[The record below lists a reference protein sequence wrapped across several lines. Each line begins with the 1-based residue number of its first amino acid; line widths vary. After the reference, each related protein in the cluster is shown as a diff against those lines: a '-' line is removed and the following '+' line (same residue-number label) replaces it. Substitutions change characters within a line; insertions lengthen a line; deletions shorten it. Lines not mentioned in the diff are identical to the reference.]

1 MDSQQV
7 TLSTTIKSLGL
18 VFGDIGTSPIYT
30 LAVIFL
36 LTERTEAH
44 FIGIL
49 SLIIWTLVLLV
60 TMGYAWLAM
69 SLSKGGEGGTIV
81 LLSIL
86 RPLLKSTKKIGV
98 ASVMAFVGVSLLI
111 GDGVITPAISILS
124 AVEGL
129 TLVPGLEDTPKGII
143 VGLALSLTVVL
154 FAVQRRGS
162 GAVSGVFGPIMA
174 VWFGTLALSG
184 CASIVQTPQVLK
196 ALNPWYA
203 VEFMLHNG
211 FASFFVLSE
220 VILCATGGE
229 ALYADMGHMGRKPII
244 AAWCI
249 VLVAL
254 VASYMGQTSFLIRN
268 PGAGSVLFEM
278 INSQAQFLYVPFLVL
293 CLIATVIASQAL
305 ISGLFSIMY
314 QCMATHIMPLFRVD
328 YTSKEMHSQ
337 IYINSVNWG
346 LFVAVVCAICGFG
359 ESHKLAAAYG
369 LAVTGTMTITGTF
382 MVWIFHLQ
390 GRNIKAV
397 FAAIIWVLD
406 FTYLLANLYKFPHGG
421 YWSILISLIPLS
433 VILIYTQ
440 GQKAA
445 YQRMRPMGKEQFL
458 KKFTEEKAHGHT
470 IRGTAIF
477 FLRSLDKVSPYIVKT
492 MFSNGISYEQNIM
505 LCMSRTYEPTGVVW
519 RFAEDPAEG
528 IRVFEVSAGYMEV
541 VDIDH
546 IMNEAGI
553 KARVI
558 FYGVEDILTTSP
570 VWRIYAVI
578 KKMAPSFVQFYKMP
592 IHAVH
597 GVISRI
603 DM

>member
-1 MDSQQV
+1 MDSQQITFSSIV
-7 TLSTTIKSLGL
+7 KSLGL

-30 LAVIFL
+30 LAVIFM
-36 LTERTEAH
+36 LTERTEDH

-49 SLIIWTLVLLV
+49 SLIIWTLLLLV
-60 TMGYAWLAM
+60 TVGYAWLAM

-86 RPLLKSTKKIGV
+86 RPLLRSGRKIGF

-129 TLVPGLEDTPKGII
+129 TLVPGLEETPKVAII
-143 VGLALSLTVVL
+143 GVALVFTTLL
-154 FAVQRRGS
+154 FAIQKKGS

-174 VWFGTLALSG
+174 LWFGVLAVSG
-184 CASIVQTPQVLK
+184 IASITQAPQVVK
-196 ALNPWYA
+196 ALNPIYA
-203 VEFMLHNG
+203 IDFMVHNG
-211 FASFFVLSE
+211 IASFFVLSE

-244 AAWCI
+244 AAWGI
-249 VLVAL
+249 VFVAL

-268 PGAGSVLFEM
+268 PDAGNVLFEL
-278 INSQAQFLYVPFLVL
+278 INSQARHLYIPFLIL
-293 CLIATVIASQAL
+293 SLMATVIASQAL

-314 QCMATHIMPLFRVD
+314 QCMATHIMPLFKVD
-328 YTSKEMHSQ
+328 FTSKELHSQ
-337 IYINSVNWG
+337 IYINSVNWA
-346 LFVAVVCAICGFG
+346 LYVAVVLAICGFG

-369 LAVTGTMTITGTF
+369 LAVTGTMSITGVF

-390 GRNIKAV
+390 GRHFNSVI
-397 FAAIIWVLD
+397 AAIVCVLD
-406 FTYLLANLYKFPHGG
+406 FIYLFANFYKFPHGG
-421 YWSILISLIPLS
+421 YWSILISLIPLT
-433 VILIYTQ
+433 VILIYTR
-440 GQKAA
+440 GQRAA

-458 KKFTEEKAHGHT
+458 EKFAEERARGCA

-492 MFSNGISYEQNIM
+492 MFSNGIIYEQNIM
-505 LCMSRTYEPTGVVW
+505 LCIGRTNEPIGVTW
-519 RFAEDPAEG
+519 HFDEDPAEG
-528 IRVFEVSAGYMEV
+528 IRVFEVAAGYMEV
-541 VDIDH
+541 VDIYH
-546 IMNEAGI
+546 ILSEAGI
-553 KARVI
+553 KPRVI
-558 FYGVEDILTTSP
+558 FYGVEDILTSSP
-570 VWRIYAVI
+570 VWRIYAII
-578 KKMAPSFVQFYKMP
+578 KKLAPSFVQFYKMP
-592 IHAVH
+592 VHAVH

>member
-7 TLSTTIKSLGL
+7 TFSTIIKSLGL

-49 SLIIWTLVLLV
+49 SLIIWTLILLV
-60 TMGYAWLAM
+60 TVGYAWLAM

-98 ASVMAFVGVSLLI
+98 ASVLAFVGVSLLI

-143 VGLALSLTVVL
+143 VGLALSITVVL

-174 VWFGTLALSG
+174 VWFSVLALSG
-184 CASIVQTPQVLK
+184 CASIAQTPQVLK

-244 AAWCI
+244 AAWGI

-268 PGAGSVLFEM
+268 PGAENVLFEM
-278 INSQAQFLYVPFLVL
+278 INSQAHFLYVPFLVL

-314 QCMATHIMPLFRVD
+314 QCMATHIMPLFKVD

-369 LAVTGTMTITGTF
+369 LAVTGTMTITGAF

-397 FAAIIWVLD
+397 FAACIWVLD

-458 KKFTEEKAHGHT
+458 KKFAEERAHGHP

-492 MFSNGISYEQNIM
+492 MFSNGIIYEQNIM
-505 LCMSRTYEPTGVVW
+505 LCMSRTYEPTGVTW
-519 RFAEDPAEG
+519 RFADNPAEG

-546 IMNEAGI
+546 IMTEAGI

-558 FYGVEDILTTSP
+558 FYGVEDILTSSP
-570 VWRIYAVI
+570 VWRIYAII

-592 IHAVH
+592 THAVH

>member
-1 MDSQQV
+1 MDSQQI
-7 TLSTTIKSLGL
+7 TSSSIIKSLGL

-49 SLIIWTLVLLV
+49 SLIIWTLLLLV
-60 TMGYAWLAM
+60 TVGYAWLAM

-86 RPLLKSTKKIGV
+86 RPLLRSSKKLGV
-98 ASVMAFVGVSLLI
+98 ASVLAFVGVSLLI

-129 TLVPGLEDTPKGII
+129 TLVPGLENTSKSAI
-143 VGLALSLTVVL
+143 VGLALVITLVL
-154 FAVQRRGS
+154 FAVQKRGS
-162 GAVSGVFGPIMA
+162 GAVSGVFGPVMA
-174 VWFGTLALSG
+174 VWFGVLALSG
-184 CASIVQTPQVLK
+184 CVSILQTPQVIK
-196 ALNPWYA
+196 ALNPMYA
-203 VEFMLHNG
+203 LDFMMHNG
-211 FASFFVLSE
+211 LVSFFVLSE

-229 ALYADMGHMGRKPII
+229 ALYADMGHMGRKPIV
-244 AAWCI
+244 AAWGI
-249 VLVAL
+249 VFVAL

-268 PGAGSVLFEM
+268 PSADNVLFEM
-278 INSQAQFLYVPFLVL
+278 IYSQARYLYVPFLVL
-293 CLIATVIASQAL
+293 SVLATIIASQAL

-314 QCMATHIMPLFRVD
+314 QSMATHIMPLFKVD
-328 YTSKEMHSQ
+328 YTSREMHSQ
-337 IYINSVNWG
+337 IYINSVNWA
-346 LFVAVVCAICGFG
+346 LFVAVVLVICGFG

-369 LAVTGTMTITGTF
+369 LAVTGTMTITAVF

-390 GRNIKAV
+390 GKNFK
-397 FAAIIWVLD
+397 AAIAACICLLD
-406 FTYLLANLYKFPHGG
+406 VIYLLANFYKFPHGG

-440 GQKAA
+440 GQRIA
-445 YQRMRPMGKEQFL
+445 YMRMRPMGKEHFL
-458 KKFTEEKAHGHT
+458 KKYAEEKDHGYI

-477 FLRSLDKVSPYIVKT
+477 FLRNLDKVSPYIVKT
-492 MFSNGISYEQNIM
+492 MFSNGIIYEQNIM
-505 LCMSRTYEPTGVVW
+505 LCMSRTYEPTGIAW

-528 IRVFEVSAGYMEV
+528 IRVFEVTAGYMEV

-546 IMNEAGI
+546 ILTEAGI

-558 FYGVEDILTTSP
+558 FYGVEDILTNSP
-570 VWRIYAVI
+570 VWRIYAII
-578 KKMAPSFVQFYKMP
+578 KKLAPSFVQFYKMP
-592 IHAVH
+592 PHAVH

>member
-7 TLSTTIKSLGL
+7 TFSTIIKSLGL

-49 SLIIWTLVLLV
+49 SLIIWTLILLV
-60 TMGYAWLAM
+60 TVGYAWLAM

-98 ASVMAFVGVSLLI
+98 ASVLAFAGVSLLI

-174 VWFGTLALSG
+174 VWFSVLALSG
-184 CASIVQTPQVLK
+184 CASIAQTPQVLK

-244 AAWCI
+244 AAWGI

-268 PGAGSVLFEM
+268 PGAENVLFEM

-314 QCMATHIMPLFRVD
+314 QCMATHIMPLFKVD

-369 LAVTGTMTITGTF
+369 LAVTGTMTITGAF

-397 FAAIIWVLD
+397 FAACIWVLD

-458 KKFTEEKAHGHT
+458 KKFAEERAHGHP

-492 MFSNGISYEQNIM
+492 MFSNGIIYEQNIM
-505 LCMSRTYEPTGVVW
+505 LCMSRTYEPTGVTW
-519 RFAEDPAEG
+519 RFADNPADG

-546 IMNEAGI
+546 IMTEAGI

-558 FYGVEDILTTSP
+558 FYGVEDILTSSP
-570 VWRIYAVI
+570 VWRIYAII

>member
-268 PGAGSVLFEM
+268 PGAENVLFEM

-314 QCMATHIMPLFRVD
+314 QCMATHIMPLFKVD

-477 FLRSLDKVSPYIVKT
+477 FLRSLDKVSPYIAKT
-492 MFSNGISYEQNIM
+492 MFSNGIIYEQNIM

-528 IRVFEVSAGYMEV
+528 IRVFEVSAGYMEA

>member
-1 MDSQQV
+1 M
-7 TLSTTIKSLGL
+7 
-18 VFGDIGTSPIYT
+18 
-30 LAVIFL
+30 
-36 LTERTEAH
+36 
-44 FIGIL
+44 
-49 SLIIWTLVLLV
+49 
-60 TMGYAWLAM
+60 
-69 SLSKGGEGGTIV
+69 
-81 LLSIL
+81 
-86 RPLLKSTKKIGV
+86 
-98 ASVMAFVGVSLLI
+98 
-111 GDGVITPAISILS
+111 
-124 AVEGL
+124 
-129 TLVPGLEDTPKGII
+129 
-143 VGLALSLTVVL
+143 
-154 FAVQRRGS
+154 
-162 GAVSGVFGPIMA
+162 
-174 VWFGTLALSG
+174 
-184 CASIVQTPQVLK
+184 
-196 ALNPWYA
+196 
-203 VEFMLHNG
+203 
-211 FASFFVLSE
+211 
-220 VILCATGGE
+220 
-229 ALYADMGHMGRKPII
+229 
-244 AAWCI
+244 
-249 VLVAL
+249 
-254 VASYMGQTSFLIRN
+254 
-268 PGAGSVLFEM
+268 
-278 INSQAQFLYVPFLVL
+278 SQAQFLYVPFLVL

-314 QCMATHIMPLFRVD
+314 QCMATHIMPLFKVD

-492 MFSNGISYEQNIM
+492 MFSNGIIYEQNIM

-528 IRVFEVSAGYMEV
+528 IRVFEVFAGYMEV

>member
-7 TLSTTIKSLGL
+7 TLKNIIKTLGL

-49 SLIIWTLVLLV
+49 SLIIWTLALLV
-60 TMGYAWLAM
+60 TVGYAWLAM

-86 RPLLKSTKKIGV
+86 RPLLRSGRKLGL
-98 ASVMAFVGVSLLI
+98 ASVLAYVGISLLM

-129 TLVPGLEDTPKGII
+129 KLLPGLEHISRWAII
-143 VGLALSLTVVL
+143 CLALLITVVL
-154 FAVQRRGS
+154 FAVQKKGS
-162 GAVSGVFGPIMA
+162 GAVSVVFGPVMA
-174 VWFGTLALSG
+174 IWFSVLAFSG
-184 CASIVQTPQVLK
+184 GMAIAQAPQVLK

-203 VEFMLHNG
+203 LDFLLHNG
-211 FASFFVLSE
+211 LTGFFVLSE

-244 AAWCI
+244 AAWGL
-249 VLVAL
+249 VFVAL
-254 VASYMGQTSFLIRN
+254 VTSYMGQTSFLIGHPQADN
-268 PGAGSVLFEM
+268 VLFEQ
-278 INSQAQFLYVPFLVL
+278 IYSQARALYAPFLIL
-293 CLIATVIASQAL
+293 SLLATIIASQAL

-314 QCMATHIMPLFRVD
+314 QSMATHIMPLFKVD
-328 YTSKEMHSQ
+328 YTSRELHSQ
-337 IYINSVNWG
+337 IYINSVNWA
-346 LFVAVVCAICGFG
+346 LFLAVVLVICGFG
-359 ESHKLAAAYG
+359 ESHRLAAAYG
-369 LAVTGTMTITGTF
+369 LAVTGTMSITGIF

-390 GRNIKAV
+390 GRNGKAV
-397 FAAIIWVLD
+397 LAFFVCVLD
-406 FTYLLANLYKFPHGG
+406 FIYLFANFYKFPHGG
-421 YWSILISLIPLS
+421 YWSILISLLPLS
-433 VILIYTQ
+433 VILIYTR

-445 YQRMRPMGKEQFL
+445 YLRMRPMSKEPFL
-458 KKFTEEKAHGHT
+458 KKFLEERAQGHA

-492 MFSNGISYEQNIM
+492 MFSNGIMYEQNIM
-505 LCMSRTYEPTGVVW
+505 LSIARTYEPTGISW
-519 RFAEDPAEG
+519 HFAEDPAEG
-528 IRVFEVSAGYMEV
+528 LRVFEVAAGYMEV

-546 IMNEAGI
+546 ILAEAGV
-553 KARVI
+553 KPRVI
-558 FYGVEDILTTSP
+558 FYGVEDILTRSP
-570 VWRIYAVI
+570 VWRIYALI
-578 KKMAPSFVQFYKMP
+578 KKLAPSFVQFYKMP
-592 IHAVH
+592 LHAVH

>member
-7 TLSTTIKSLGL
+7 SFSSIIKTLGL

-36 LTERTEAH
+36 LTERTEAN

-49 SLIIWTLVLLV
+49 SLIIWTLLLLV
-60 TMGYAWLAM
+60 TVGYAWLAM

-86 RPLLKSTKKIGV
+86 RPLLRSGKKIGV
-98 ASVMAFVGVSLLI
+98 ATVLAFVGISLLM

-129 TLVPGLEDTPKGII
+129 MLVPGLEDTPQHAI
-143 VGLALSLTVVL
+143 VGLALAITLVL
-154 FAVQRRGS
+154 FAVQKKGS
-162 GAVSGVFGPIMA
+162 GVVSVVFGPVMA
-174 VWFGTLALSG
+174 VWFSVLALSG
-184 CASIVQTPQVLK
+184 AVAIFQAPQVLK

-203 VEFMLHNG
+203 VDYMTRNG
-211 FASFFVLSE
+211 LASFFVLSE

-244 AAWCI
+244 AAWGI
-249 VLVAL
+249 VLLAL
-254 VASYMGQTSFLIRN
+254 VASYMGQTAFMIHH
-268 PGAGSVLFEM
+268 PEAGNVLFEM
-278 INSQAQFLYVPFLVL
+278 IFSQARYLYVPFLVL
-293 CLIATVIASQAL
+293 SLLATVIASQAM

-314 QCMATHIMPLFRVD
+314 QSMATHVMPLFKVD

-337 IYINSVNWG
+337 IYINSVNWA
-346 LFVAVVCAICGFG
+346 LFVAVVLVICGFG
-359 ESHKLAAAYG
+359 ASHKLAAAYG
-369 LAVTGTMTITGTF
+369 LAVTGSMSITSAF

-390 GRNIKAV
+390 KRNGKAILALGV
-397 FAAIIWVLD
+397 CVLD
-406 FTYLLANLYKFPHGG
+406 FIYLFANFFKIPHGG

-445 YQRMRPMGKEQFL
+445 YQRMRPMNKEEFL
-458 KKFTEEKAHGHT
+458 KKFAEQRAEGRYIK
-470 IRGTAIF
+470 GTAIF
-477 FLRSLDKVSPYIVKT
+477 FLRSLEKVSPYIVKT
-492 MFSNGISYEQNIM
+492 MFSNGIAYEQNIM
-505 LCMSRTYEPTGVVW
+505 LCMSRTYEPTGVSW
-519 RFAEDPAEG
+519 HFEPDAAEG
-528 IRVFEVSAGYMEV
+528 IRLFVVSAGYMEV

-546 IMNEAGI
+546 ILSQAGI
-553 KARVI
+553 KPRVI
-558 FYGVEDILTTSP
+558 FYGVEDILTSSP
-570 VWRIYAVI
+570 VWRFYALI
-578 KKMAPSFVQFYKMP
+578 KKLAPSFVQFYKMP
-592 IHAVH
+592 THAVH

>member
-1 MDSQQV
+1 MDSQQI
-7 TLSTTIKSLGL
+7 SFKSIIKTLGL

-49 SLIIWTLVLLV
+49 SLIIWTLLLLV
-60 TMGYAWLAM
+60 TVGYAWLAM

-86 RPLLKSTKKIGV
+86 RPLLRSGRKLGV
-98 ASVMAFVGVSLLI
+98 ASVLAYVGISLLM

-129 TLVPGLEDTPKGII
+129 KLVPGFEHISRWTII
-143 VGLALSLTVVL
+143 SLALLITVVL
-154 FAVQRRGS
+154 FAVQKKGS
-162 GAVSGVFGPIMA
+162 GAVSVVFGPVMA
-174 VWFGTLALSG
+174 VWFGVLTFSG
-184 CASIVQTPQVLK
+184 CMAITQAPQVIK

-203 VEFMLHNG
+203 VDFLLHNG
-211 FASFFVLSE
+211 LTGFFVLSE

-244 AAWCI
+244 AAWGL

-254 VASYMGQTSFLIRN
+254 VASYMGQTSFLIGHPQADN
-268 PGAGSVLFEM
+268 VLFEL
-278 INSQAQFLYVPFLVL
+278 IYSQARALYVPFLIL
-293 CLIATVIASQAL
+293 SLLATIIASQAL

-314 QCMATHIMPLFRVD
+314 QSMATHIMPLFKVD
-328 YTSKEMHSQ
+328 YTSKELHSQ
-337 IYINSVNWG
+337 IYINSVNWA
-346 LFVAVVCAICGFG
+346 LFVAVALVICGFG
-359 ESHKLAAAYG
+359 ESHRLAAAYG
-369 LAVTGTMTITGTF
+369 LAVTGTMSITGIF

-390 GRNIKAV
+390 GRNGKAV
-397 FAAIIWVLD
+397 LAVFVCVLD
-406 FTYLLANLYKFPHGG
+406 FIYLFANFYKFPHGG
-421 YWSILISLIPLS
+421 YWSILISLLPLS
-433 VILIYTQ
+433 VILIYTR

-445 YQRMRPMGKEQFL
+445 YLRMRPMSKEPFL
-458 KKFTEEKAHGHT
+458 KKFQEERIQGHT

-492 MFSNGISYEQNIM
+492 MFSNGIIYEQNIM
-505 LCMSRTYEPTGVVW
+505 LSIARTYEPTGISW
-519 RFAEDPAEG
+519 HFAEDPTEG
-528 IRVFEVSAGYMEV
+528 LRVFEVAAGYMEV

-546 IMNEAGI
+546 ILAEAGI
-553 KARVI
+553 KPRVI
-558 FYGVEDILTTSP
+558 FYGVEDILTRSP
-570 VWRIYAVI
+570 LWRIYALI
-578 KKMAPSFVQFYKMP
+578 KKLAPSFVQFYKMP
-592 IHAVH
+592 VHAVH

>member
-7 TLSTTIKSLGL
+7 TFSTIIKSLGL

-49 SLIIWTLVLLV
+49 SLIIWTLILLV
-60 TMGYAWLAM
+60 TAGYAWLAM

-98 ASVMAFVGVSLLI
+98 ASVLAFVGVSLLI

-129 TLVPGLEDTPKGII
+129 VLVPGLEETPKGVI
-143 VGLALSLTVVL
+143 VGLALVITLVL

-162 GAVSGVFGPIMA
+162 GAVSVIFGPVMA
-174 VWFGTLALSG
+174 VWFVVLALSG
-184 CASIVQTPQVLK
+184 CVSIAQTPQVLK

-203 VEFMLHNG
+203 VDFMLHNG
-211 FASFFVLSE
+211 LVSFFVLSE

-244 AAWCI
+244 AAWGI
-249 VLVAL
+249 VFVAL

-268 PGAGSVLFEM
+268 PGAENVLFEM
-278 INSQAQFLYVPFLVL
+278 INSQAHYLYVPFLVL
-293 CLIATVIASQAL
+293 SLLATVIASQAL

-314 QCMATHIMPLFRVD
+314 QCMATHIMPLFKVD

-346 LFVAVVCAICGFG
+346 LFIAVVLVICGFG

-369 LAVTGTMTITGTF
+369 LAVTGTMTITGVF

-390 GRNIKAV
+390 GRNLKAV
-397 FAAIIWVLD
+397 FAAFICVLD
-406 FTYLLANLYKFPHGG
+406 FIYLLANFYKFPHGG

-433 VILIYTQ
+433 IILIYTQ

-445 YQRMRPMGKEQFL
+445 YQRMRPMGKDHFL
-458 KKFTEEKAHGHT
+458 KKFAEERAHGHP

-492 MFSNGISYEQNIM
+492 MFSNGIIYEQNIM
-505 LCMSRTYEPTGVVW
+505 LCMSRTYEPTGVIW
-519 RFAEDPAEG
+519 RFADNPADG

-546 IMNEAGI
+546 IMTEAGI

-558 FYGVEDILTTSP
+558 FYGVEDILTSSP
-570 VWRIYAVI
+570 LWRIYAII

>member
-98 ASVMAFVGVSLLI
+98 ASVMAFVGGSLLI

-268 PGAGSVLFEM
+268 PGAENVLFEM

-314 QCMATHIMPLFRVD
+314 QCMATHIMPLFKVD

-477 FLRSLDKVSPYIVKT
+477 FLRSLDKVSPYIAKT
-492 MFSNGISYEQNIM
+492 MFSNGIIYEQNIM